1 MTKDVYTVREL
12 IDFLKRVDP
21 QMSLNSGDGWEVSVC
36 LTPLLGE
43 GTETLVV
50 DELWPDDEDDE

>member
-1 MTKDVYTVREL
+1 
-12 IDFLKRVDP
+12 
-21 QMSLNSGDGWEVSVC
+21 MSLNSGDGWEVSVC